1 MAQNKGELDELMPVV
16 YDELRRL
23 AQKYLSRERADHT
36 LQTTALV
43 HEAYL
48 RLVDQKAVNWQ
59 NRAQFFGIAAQ
70 MMRRIL
76 INHAKERQTK
86 KRQGYSLRVSLDEAV
101 NFFEKADLDLTALD
115 ETLNELAA
123 LDAQQAQIV
132 ELRFFGGLT
141 IEEVS
146 EVLEI
151 SPATTKRE
159 WDSAKLWLRRR
170 LGNRRKS
177 ESLRNDGNKRSRCFR
192 TRWNSTRA
200 NAGCFSIPLVQTTPS
215 CARRSISCW
224 TSRLIP
230 RVTFSSSVL
239 RMQPAGYALRVIRER
254 ERGSVR
260 SRSCV
265 RSATAGWVQSIW
277 RNVTTN
283 ITSSRWRSS

>member
-170 LGNRRKS
+170 LGNRR
-177 ESLRNDGNKRSRCFR
+177 
-192 TRWNSTRA
+192 
-200 NAGCFSIPLVQTTPS
+200 
-215 CARRSISCW
+215 
-224 TSRLIP
+224 
-230 RVTFSSSVL
+230 
-239 RMQPAGYALRVIRER
+239 
-254 ERGSVR
+254 
-260 SRSCV
+260 
-265 RSATAGWVQSIW
+265 
-277 RNVTTN
+277 
-283 ITSSRWRSS
+283 

>member
-141 IEEVS
+141 IEQVS

-170 LGNRRKS
+170 LGNRR
-177 ESLRNDGNKRSRCFR
+177 
-192 TRWNSTRA
+192 
-200 NAGCFSIPLVQTTPS
+200 
-215 CARRSISCW
+215 
-224 TSRLIP
+224 
-230 RVTFSSSVL
+230 
-239 RMQPAGYALRVIRER
+239 
-254 ERGSVR
+254 
-260 SRSCV
+260 
-265 RSATAGWVQSIW
+265 
-277 RNVTTN
+277 
-283 ITSSRWRSS
+283 